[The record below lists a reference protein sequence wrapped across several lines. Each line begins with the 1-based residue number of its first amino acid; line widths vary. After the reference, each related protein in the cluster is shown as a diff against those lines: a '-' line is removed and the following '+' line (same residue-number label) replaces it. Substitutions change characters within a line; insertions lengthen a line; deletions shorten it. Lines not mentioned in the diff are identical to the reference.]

1 MNAAS
6 NARSILVVEDDPQF
20 RRYLAEV
27 LEDAGFQVSLADNG
41 SSALTAL
48 GENPVDLVL
57 TDLVMP
63 GQDGV
68 SLIAALRK
76 QRPAL
81 RIVAMSGRSRTD
93 LTVDSLDLVRL
104 LGADATLQKPFS
116 PAELE
121 MTLAKLFTRH

>member
-1 MNAAS
+1 MAAGS
-6 NARSILVVEDDPQF
+6 NGRSILVVEDDPQF

-27 LEDAGFQVSLADNG
+27 LEDAGFQVQLAECG
-41 SSALTAL
+41 STAL
-48 GENPVDLVL
+48 DVLSQHTVDLVL

-68 SLIAALRK
+68 SLIAALRR
-76 QRPAL
+76 QRPTL

-93 LTVDSLDLVRL
+93 LTVDSLDLVRV

-116 PAELE
+116 PADLE
-121 MTLAKLFTRH
+121 VTLAKILTRH

>member
-1 MNAAS
+1 MSAAI
-6 NARSILVVEDDPQF
+6 AHAILVVEDDAQL

-27 LEDAGFQVSLADNG
+27 LEDAGYQVLLADCG
-41 SSALTAL
+41 SSALDVMAQAR
-48 GENPVDLVL
+48 VDVVL

-76 QRPAL
+76 QQPGL
-81 RIVAMSGRSRTD
+81 RIIAMSGRSRTD
-93 LTVDSLDLVRL
+93 LVMDSLDMVRV

-116 PAELE
+116 PEDLE
-121 MTLAKLFTRH
+121 MTLAGVLPRQ